1 MEAQREERVWKK
13 AQIASLSIWE
23 PVTEW
28 SGDGKLGHVTVSDS
42 ETPGREPGG
51 EVKDRLSLE
60 LGREIGAGDPP
71 GKVKREWRTE
81 P

>member
-1 MEAQREERVWKK
+1 M
-13 AQIASLSIWE
+13 SIWE
-23 PVTEW
+23 PFTEW
-28 SGDGKLGHVTVSDS
+28 SGDGKLGQVTVSES
-42 ETPGREPGG
+42 ETPE
-51 EVKDRLSLE
+51 ESQVEKSKTDRHLSLE